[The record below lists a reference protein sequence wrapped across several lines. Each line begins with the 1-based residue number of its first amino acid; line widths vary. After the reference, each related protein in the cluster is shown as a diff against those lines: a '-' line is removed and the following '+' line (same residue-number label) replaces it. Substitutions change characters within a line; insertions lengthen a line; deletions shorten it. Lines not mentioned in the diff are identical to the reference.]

1 MERRTPGHLGRYLD
15 SFCTGRDD
23 LARPK
28 FEGFVHQ
35 VTTKLLAVDDSK
47 TMRRVLEIAFSGDEF
62 HLTTAASAQEALAA
76 LGSGS
81 PDVALVDG
89 YLGTSNGYDLVRE
102 IKAASPRTRVLV
114 LSSKQRPYDE
124 GAGQSAGA
132 DGTFEKP
139 FDSTKLLARV
149 AELSSAAP
157 APVAAPPIAAAPR
170 PVAVSAPA
178 APPPLAPAPV
188 AARPSAASPLPPSAA
203 PAAPRSSTAQRPP
216 APAARASAAPPQI
229 APLSAPAASAPRGS
243 APLAAVPNAAI
254 AAATGSLATQLAG
267 LGLSREQVEAVL
279 ALSRDVVEQVVWEV
293 VPVLAE
299 TLIKEEI
306 ARLTAD

>member
-1 MERRTPGHLGRYLD
+1 M
-15 SFCTGRDD
+15 
-23 LARPK
+23 
-28 FEGFVHQ
+28 
-35 VTTKLLAVDDSK
+35 TTKLLAVDDSK

-76 LGSGS
+76 LGSSS

-89 YLGTSNGYDLVRE
+89 YLGTSSGYDLVRE

-139 FDSTKLLARV
+139 FDSTKLLARI

-157 APVAAPPIAAAPR
+157 APR
-170 PVAVSAPA
+170 PA
-178 APPPLAPAPV
+178 AAPAPV
-188 AARPSAASPLPPSAA
+188 APPPQPAPPAPVAVRPSAASPLPPSAAPA

-229 APLSAPAASAPRGS
+229 APLSAPAAPAPASNGQ
-243 APLAAVPNAAI
+243 ALL
-254 AAATGSLATQLAG
+254 AATGSLATQLAG

>member
-1 MERRTPGHLGRYLD
+1 M
-15 SFCTGRDD
+15 
-23 LARPK
+23 
-28 FEGFVHQ
+28 
-35 VTTKLLAVDDSK
+35 TTKLLAVDDSK
-47 TMRRVLEIAFSGDEF
+47 TMRRVLEIAFSGGEF

-76 LGSGS
+76 LGAGS

-89 YLGTSNGYDLVRE
+89 HLGASSGYDLVRE

-149 AELSSAAP
+149 AELSNAAPAAASPPAAAP
-157 APVAAPPIAAAPR
+157 API
-170 PVAVSAPA
+170 
-178 APPPLAPAPV
+178 APPPLAAAPV
-188 AARPSAASPLPPSAA
+188 AVRPSAASPLPPAA
-203 PAAPRSSTAQRPP
+203 VAPRTSTAQRPP

-229 APLSAPAASAPRGS
+229 APLSAPAASAPGS
-243 APLAAVPNAAI
+243 GQALL
-254 AAATGSLATQLAG
+254 AATGSLASQLAG